1 MPAKILIVDDEPDII
16 AILKLTLETKGYAVV
31 TAYDGEECLQ
41 KVEEELPDLIML
53 DILMPKAFGDNVAA
67 KIRANPATMHTPI
80 IFITNVP
87 FQFLQGK
94 QNMFDNLNLDS
105 EGNGYLS
112 KDCSEEDLMRAI
124 RAALAN
130 KNP

>member
-1 MPAKILIVDDEPDII
+1 MPAKIMIVDDEPDII
-16 AILKLTLETKGYAVV
+16 AILKLTLETKGFTVV

-41 KVEEELPDLIML
+41 KVEEVSPDLIML

-67 KIRANPATMHTPI
+67 KIRANPATAHTPI

-87 FQFLQGK
+87 FQLLDGK
-94 QNMFDNLNLDS
+94 HGIFENLNLDS
-105 EGNGYLS
+105 EGNCYLS

-124 RAALAN
+124 RASLPN
-130 KNP
+130 KNI